1 MRGHKRLGRLCAEKM
16 AQDRLRDARAGP
28 PVAIGVDGLGH
39 PVIGGRIVQQLGS
52 QTVDL
57 LRVRAGE
64 LDGAGSDG
72 LRPLRL
78 APEHEHGFSECGCFL
93 LNAAGIGHDH
103 VTARH
108 EPVHVHG
115 VKRRDEPD
123 VRHAAEQLLRRAAHD
138 RAQVH
143 GIDDLDIRIVERQAA
158 HGGEDVAHGLA
169 VVLAPM
175 AGHGDD
181 PARKIDLPQFVRDEL
196 LPADGVGHGVDH
208 GVAGDENVALHGL
221 ALEVVGVVCG
231 RCEVQ
236 RGNAAD
242 ERAVHLL
249 REGRPAVVRAQTG
262 LDMADGDLGVK
273 RGERAGKRR
282 RGVAV
287 DKHDVRLHLT
297 EHFAHPLKHAR
308 CDRGQI
314 LPLLHDVEIV
324 VGTNAETV
332 HDGVEHF
339 PVLRRDAHDALDLGM
354 LLQLQ
359 HERRHFDR
367 FRPRAENGHDFN
379 AFAHR

>member
-1 MRGHKRLGRLCAEKM
+1 
-16 AQDRLRDARAGP
+16 
-28 PVAIGVDGLGH
+28 
-39 PVIGGRIVQQLGS
+39 
-52 QTVDL
+52 
-57 LRVRAGE
+57 
-64 LDGAGSDG
+64 
-72 LRPLRL
+72 
-78 APEHEHGFSECGCFL
+78 
-93 LNAAGIGHDH
+93 
-103 VTARH
+103 
-108 EPVHVHG
+108 
-115 VKRRDEPD
+115 
-123 VRHAAEQLLRRAAHD
+123 
-138 RAQVH
+138 
-143 GIDDLDIRIVERQAA
+143 
-158 HGGEDVAHGLA
+158 
-169 VVLAPM
+169 M

-181 PARKIDLPQFVRDEL
+181 PARKIDLPQLVRDEL
-196 LPADGVGHGVDH
+196 LPADGVGHSVDH

-236 RGNAAD
+236 RGNAAN

-249 REGRPAVVRAQTG
+249 REGRPAVVRTQTG
-262 LDMADGDLGVK
+262 LDMADGNLGVK
-273 RGERAGKRR
+273 CGERAGKRR

-287 DKHDVRLHLT
+287 DKHNVRLHLA
-297 EHFAHPLKHAR
+297 EHFAHPLEHAR
-308 CDRGQI
+308 RDRGQI

-379 AFAHR
+379 AFAHRSPPVQVLRRQRRRLPVRLLWPLPAPPAAPRQCGACVRSCG

>member
-1 MRGHKRLGRLCAEKM
+1 M
-16 AQDRLRDARAGP
+16 
-28 PVAIGVDGLGH
+28 
-39 PVIGGRIVQQLGS
+39 
-52 QTVDL
+52 
-57 LRVRAGE
+57 
-64 LDGAGSDG
+64 
-72 LRPLRL
+72 
-78 APEHEHGFSECGCFL
+78 
-93 LNAAGIGHDH
+93 
-103 VTARH
+103 
-108 EPVHVHG
+108 HVHG

-181 PARKIDLPQFVRDEL
+181 PARKIDLPQLVRDEL

-208 GVAGDENVALHGL
+208 GVAGDKNVALHGL

-282 RGVAV
+282 RGVAM

-314 LPLLHDVEIV
+314 LSLLHDVEIV

-359 HERRHFDR
+359 HERSHFDR